1 MKRVKEE
8 KKQVKGKNPVCISWT
23 DPSVPLCEIQV
34 AFLTH
39 SIAPQAFYKC
49 LKPMLLNLN
58 LPINKHL
65 LVFIMEAAQ
74 KLTDGWMDKGN
85 VVYTYNTKFLSL

>member
-1 MKRVKEE
+1 
-8 KKQVKGKNPVCISWT
+8 
-23 DPSVPLCEIQV
+23 
-34 AFLTH
+34 
-39 SIAPQAFYKC
+39 
-49 LKPMLLNLN
+49 MLLNLN